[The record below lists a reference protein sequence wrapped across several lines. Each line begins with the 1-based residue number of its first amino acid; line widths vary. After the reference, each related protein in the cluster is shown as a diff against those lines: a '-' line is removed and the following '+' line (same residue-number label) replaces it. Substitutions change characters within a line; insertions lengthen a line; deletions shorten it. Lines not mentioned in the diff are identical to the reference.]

1 MPSIA
6 PHFRQSNRKLEILGR
21 DTDLV
26 SFLALFDKDKFPL
39 NNLSFLLIM
48 KTVRFFSK
56 QHTSEIFSRNET
68 ILENWKPIISWNL
81 SLYMSDPRNVG
92 QAKECSSSGKFVPRM
107 CKYKFRCNKHSNA
120 VHIQYR

>member
-21 DTDLV
+21 DTDLI

-56 QHTSEIFSRNET
+56 QYTSEMRYFPET
-68 ILENWKPIISWNL
+68 KRFWKTGNRL
-81 SLYMSDPRNVG
+81 FHGTFLYT
-92 QAKECSSSGKFVPRM
+92 
-107 CKYKFRCNKHSNA
+107 
-120 VHIQYR
+120 